1 MASLFTMAALASS
14 TADGATFSIVLHSSS
29 DVTASF
35 LRLPAFPETVADLQR
50 DVETQFCV
58 PRCCQTLVF
67 EGVPLRGGDDTLRAH
82 RVRNGDTFHVHY
94 RSMADVKEIR
104 GVVDSMQEALNT
116 IEESYNHHP
125 HYYTPG
131 HEFDRENVLGAI
143 TQFEQHIKPEMVE
156 CLATHYFQ
164 PFTSERA
171 IANRLYFL
179 DIGGLE
185 MLHKLYC
192 VVLKYPWEVTVVT
205 LQYLEQAILR
215 VLWNITAS
223 FDIRLHVLRY
233 PFIELCVQSALRVPI
248 QYKGRVLAPE
258 HLALSGNRTILT
270 EHLQERIVGE
280 NMHKAFGVLFK

>member
-1 MASLFTMAALASS
+1 MAALASS
-14 TADGATFSIVLHSSS
+14 TTDDITFSIVLHSTS

-35 LRLPAFPETVADLQR
+35 LRLTAFPVTVADLQR
-50 DVETQFCV
+50 HIEAQFCI
-58 PRCCQTLVF
+58 PRCCQSVVF
-67 EGVPLRGGDDTLRAH
+67 EGIPLPVDDTLRAH

-94 RSMADVKEIR
+94 KSEADVKEIR

-116 IEESYNHHP
+116 VEESYQ
-125 HYYTPG
+125 HYPDYYIRG
-131 HEFDRENVLGAI
+131 REFDRENALGVI
-143 TQFEQHIKPEMVE
+143 MQFEQHIKPETVE

-179 DIGGLE
+179 DIGGLD

-223 FDIRLHVLRY
+223 FDIRLQVLRY
-233 PFIELCVQSALRVPI
+233 PFIKLCVQSALRVSI
-248 QYKGRVLAPE
+248 QYKGRVLAPK
-258 HLALSGNRTILT
+258 HLALSGNSTALT
-270 EHLQERIVGE
+270 EQLQERIVGE